1 MLAARHI
8 GAFLATG
15 LAALIGANVFAGT
28 TSEAVLDNSLDN
40 SVLDNSGASSDQKVG
55 SFLTPDHL
63 ETFRKDGIVIV
74 DSLLTE
80 TELKD
85 ATTELISRMEKHVA
99 EGVAV
104 DDALINHHLTD
115 PYILNLAK
123 HPNFLAAASQILDS
137 PKLRIFSS
145 RLLCKLAGTEEDP
158 NSREVPWH
166 QDSQYWPLTPMKEA
180 TLWIALDDVTEE
192 NGAMDM
198 FTFSAVPES
207 RGQDL
212 PKIQLAEE
220 VSTEFFIKMDPAA
233 LASLPLEKATKMEL
247 KRGQAEFHDA
257 FILHHSNPNKSK
269 DQRRCAFIAR
279 YIPDYV
285 KIPPNSFRKMF
296 HENYPLLRL
305 N

>member
-28 TSEAVLDNSLDN
+28 TSEAVLDNSI
-40 SVLDNSGASSDQKVG
+40 LDNSGPSSDQKVG
-55 SFLTPDHL
+55 SFLTADHL
-63 ETFRKDGIVIV
+63 QTFRKDGIVIV

-80 TELKD
+80 SELKD
-85 ATTELISRMEKHVA
+85 ATRELIARMEKHVA

-123 HPNFLAAASQILDS
+123 HPNFLAAASQILES

-145 RLLCKLAGTEEDP
+145 RLLCKLPGTEEDP

-166 QDSQYWPLTPMKEA
+166 QDSQYWPLQPMKEA

-233 LASLPLEKATKMEL
+233 LAALPLEKATKMEL

>member
-1 MLAARHI
+1 LGARHFGAILAA
-8 GAFLATG
+8 G
-15 LAALIGANVFAGT
+15 LTALIGANVFSGSS
-28 TSEAVLDNSLDN
+28 SEANMFEGS
-40 SVLDNSGASSDQKVG
+40 SSESSSSDQKVG
-55 SFLTPDHL
+55 SFLTPGHL
-63 ETFRKDGIVIV
+63 ETFHKDGIVIV
-74 DSLLTE
+74 DGLLTE
-80 TELKD
+80 NELKE
-85 ATTELISRMEKHVA
+85 ATGELISRMEKHVA

-104 DDALINHHLTD
+104 DDALINHHLHD
-115 PYILNLAK
+115 PYIFNLTK

-137 PKLRIFSS
+137 PRLRLFSS
-145 RLLCKLAGTEEDP
+145 RLLCKMPGTEDDP

-166 QDSQYWPLTPMKEA
+166 QDSQYWPLEPMKEA
-180 TLWIALDDVTEE
+180 TLWIALDDVTVE

-207 RGQDL
+207 RGKNL

-233 LASLPLEKATKMEL
+233 LASLPTEKAVKMEL
-247 KRGQAEFHDA
+247 KRGQAEFHSA
-257 FILHHSNPNKSK
+257 FTLHHSNPNKSK

-285 KIPPNSFRKMF
+285 VIPPNSWRKMF

>member
-28 TSEAVLDNSLDN
+28 TSEAVLDNSA
-40 SVLDNSGASSDQKVG
+40 SGASSNLKVG

-63 ETFRKDGIVIV
+63 ETFHKDGVVIV

-80 TELKD
+80 NELKD
-85 ATTELISRMEKHVA
+85 ATTELITRMEKHVA

-104 DDALINHHLTD
+104 DDALINHHITD
-115 PYILNLAK
+115 PYIFNLTK

-145 RLLCKLAGTEEDP
+145 RLLCKLPGSEEDP
-158 NSREVPWH
+158 NSREIPWH
-166 QDSQYWPLTPMKEA
+166 QDSQYWPLKPMKEA
-180 TLWIALDDVTEE
+180 TLWLALDDVTEE

-233 LASLPLEKATKMEL
+233 LDALPTEKAFKMEL

>member
-1 MLAARHI
+1 MLGARHL
-8 GAFLATG
+8 GALLATG
-15 LAALIGANVFAGT
+15 LAALLGANVFAGT
-28 TSEAVLDNSLDN
+28 TSEAVVDS
-40 SVLDNSGASSDQKVG
+40 SSPGASNQKVG
-55 SFLTPDHL
+55 SFLTADHL
-63 ETFRKDGIVIV
+63 ETFRKDGIAIV

-80 TELKD
+80 TELQEMS
-85 ATTELISRMEKHVA
+85 TELISRMEKHVA

-115 PYILNLAK
+115 PYIFNLTK

-137 PKLRIFSS
+137 PRLRIFSS
-145 RLLCKLAGTEEDP
+145 RLLCKLPGTEDDP

-166 QDSQYWPLTPMKEA
+166 QDSQYWPLQPMKEA

-198 FTFSAVPES
+198 FTFSAVPKS
-207 RGQDL
+207 RGQNL
-212 PKIQLAEE
+212 PKIQLQEE

-233 LASLPLEKATKMEL
+233 LEALPTEKAFKMTL

-257 FILHHSNPNKSK
+257 FILHHSNPNRSK

-296 HENYPLLRL
+296 HENYPLPRL

>member
-1 MLAARHI
+1 MLGARHI
-8 GAFLATG
+8 GALLATG
-15 LAALIGANVFAGT
+15 LAALLGANVFAGT
-28 TSEAVLDNSLDN
+28 TSEAVVDS
-40 SVLDNSGASSDQKVG
+40 SSPGASNQKVG
-55 SFLTPDHL
+55 SFLTADHL
-63 ETFRKDGIVIV
+63 DTFRKDGIAIV
-74 DSLLTE
+74 DGLLTE
-80 TELKD
+80 TELQEMS
-85 ATTELISRMEKHVA
+85 TELISRMEKHVA

-115 PYILNLAK
+115 PYIFNLTK

-137 PKLRIFSS
+137 PRLRIFSS
-145 RLLCKLAGTEEDP
+145 RLLCKLPGTEDDP

-166 QDSQYWPLTPMKEA
+166 QDSQYWPLQPMKEA

-198 FTFSAVPES
+198 FTFSAVPKS
-207 RGQDL
+207 RGQNL
-212 PKIQLAEE
+212 PKIQLQEE

-233 LASLPLEKATKMEL
+233 LEALPTEKAFKMTL

-257 FILHHSNPNKSK
+257 FILHHSNPNRSK
-269 DQRRCAFIAR
+269 DQRRCAFIVR

-296 HENYPLLRL
+296 HENYPLPRL

>member
-28 TSEAVLDNSLDN
+28 TSEAVLDNSI
-40 SVLDNSGASSDQKVG
+40 LDNSGASSDQKVG
-55 SFLTPDHL
+55 SFLTADHM
-63 ETFRKDGIVIV
+63 ETFHKEGIVIV

-80 TELKD
+80 SELKD
-85 ATTELISRMEKHVA
+85 ATRELISRMEKHVA

-145 RLLCKLAGTEEDP
+145 RLLCKLPGTEEDP

-166 QDSQYWPLTPMKEA
+166 QDSQYWPLQPMKEA

>member
-28 TSEAVLDNSLDN
+28 TSEAVLDNS
-40 SVLDNSGASSDQKVG
+40 GASSDQIVG
-55 SFLTPDHL
+55 SFLTADHL
-63 ETFRKDGIVIV
+63 QTFRKDGIVIV

-80 TELKD
+80 SELKD
-85 ATTELISRMEKHVA
+85 ATRELIARMEKHVA

-145 RLLCKLAGTEEDP
+145 RLLCKLPGTEEDP

-166 QDSQYWPLTPMKEA
+166 QDSQYWPLQPMKEA

>member
-1 MLAARHI
+1 MLGARHI
-8 GAFLATG
+8 GALLATG
-15 LAALIGANVFAGT
+15 LAALLGANVFAGT
-28 TSEAVLDNSLDN
+28 TSEAVVDS
-40 SVLDNSGASSDQKVG
+40 SSPGASNQKVG
-55 SFLTPDHL
+55 SFLTADHL
-63 ETFRKDGIVIV
+63 ETFRKDGIAIV

-80 TELKD
+80 TELQEMSR
-85 ATTELISRMEKHVA
+85 ELISRMEKHVA

-115 PYILNLAK
+115 PYIFNLTK

-137 PKLRIFSS
+137 PRLRIFSS
-145 RLLCKLAGTEEDP
+145 RLLCKLPGTEDDP

-166 QDSQYWPLTPMKEA
+166 QDSQYWPLQPMKEA

-198 FTFSAVPES
+198 FTFSAVPKS
-207 RGQDL
+207 RGQNL
-212 PKIQLAEE
+212 PKIQLQEE

-233 LASLPLEKATKMEL
+233 LEALPTEKAFKMTL

-257 FILHHSNPNKSK
+257 FILHHSNPNRSK

-296 HENYPLLRL
+296 HENYPLPRL

>member
-1 MLAARHI
+1 MLAASHI

-28 TSEAVLDNSLDN
+28 TSEAVLDNSA
-40 SVLDNSGASSDQKVG
+40 SGASSNLKVG

-63 ETFRKDGIVIV
+63 ETFHKDGVVIV

-80 TELKD
+80 NELKD
-85 ATTELISRMEKHVA
+85 ATTELITRMEKHVA

-104 DDALINHHLTD
+104 DDALINHHITD
-115 PYILNLAK
+115 PYIFNLTK

-145 RLLCKLAGTEEDP
+145 RLLCKLPGTQEDP
-158 NSREVPWH
+158 NSREIPWH
-166 QDSQYWPLTPMKEA
+166 QDSQYWPLQPMKEA
-180 TLWIALDDVTEE
+180 TLWLALDDVTEE

-233 LASLPLEKATKMEL
+233 LAALPTEKAFKMEL

>member
-15 LAALIGANVFAGT
+15 LAALIGVNVFAGT
-28 TSEAVLDNSLDN
+28 TSEAVLDNS
-40 SVLDNSGASSDQKVG
+40 VASSDQKVG
-55 SFLTPDHL
+55 SFLTPGHL

-74 DSLLTE
+74 DNLLTE
-80 TELKD
+80 QELKD

-145 RLLCKLAGTEEDP
+145 RLLCKLPGTEDDP

-233 LASLPLEKATKMEL
+233 LAALPTEKALKMEL
-247 KRGQAEFHDA
+247 KRGQVPSAKA
-257 FILHHSNPNKSK
+257 KVY
-269 DQRRCAFIAR
+269 IAR
-279 YIPDYV
+279 IQAYA
-285 KIPPNSFRKMF
+285 KI
-296 HENYPLLRL
+296 HHC
-305 N
+305 

>member
-1 MLAARHI
+1 MLGARHL
-8 GAFLATG
+8 GALLATG
-15 LAALIGANVFAGT
+15 LAALLGANVFAGT
-28 TSEAVLDNSLDN
+28 TSEAVVDS
-40 SVLDNSGASSDQKVG
+40 SSPGASNQKVG
-55 SFLTPDHL
+55 SFLTADHL
-63 ETFRKDGIVIV
+63 ETFRKDGIAIV

-80 TELKD
+80 TELQEMS
-85 ATTELISRMEKHVA
+85 TELISRMEKHVA

-115 PYILNLAK
+115 PYIFNLTK

-137 PKLRIFSS
+137 PRLRIFSS
-145 RLLCKLAGTEEDP
+145 RLLCKLPGTEDDP

-166 QDSQYWPLTPMKEA
+166 QDSQYWPLQPMKEA

-198 FTFSAVPES
+198 FTFSAVPKS
-207 RGQDL
+207 RGQNL
-212 PKIQLAEE
+212 PKIQLQEE

-233 LASLPLEKATKMEL
+233 LEALPTEKAFKMTL

-257 FILHHSNPNKSK
+257 FILHHSNPNRSK

-279 YIPDYV
+279 YIHQV
-285 KIPPNSFRKMF
+285 HIFPPVFSFW
-296 HENYPLLRL
+296 
-305 N
+305 

>member
-28 TSEAVLDNSLDN
+28 TSEAVLDNSA
-40 SVLDNSGASSDQKVG
+40 SGASSNLKVG

-63 ETFRKDGIVIV
+63 ETFHKDGVVIV

-80 TELKD
+80 NELKD
-85 ATTELISRMEKHVA
+85 ATTELITRMEKHVA

-104 DDALINHHLTD
+104 DDALINHHITD
-115 PYILNLAK
+115 PYIFNLTK

-145 RLLCKLAGTEEDP
+145 RLLCKLPGSMEDP

-166 QDSQYWPLTPMKEA
+166 QDSQYWPLQPMKEA
-180 TLWIALDDVTEE
+180 TLWLALDDVTEE

-233 LASLPLEKATKMEL
+233 LAALPTEKAFKMEL

-279 YIPDYV
+279 YIPDHV

>member
-28 TSEAVLDNSLDN
+28 TSEAVLDNS
-40 SVLDNSGASSDQKVG
+40 VLDNSGASSDQKVG
-55 SFLTPDHL
+55 SFLTADHL
-63 ETFRKDGIVIV
+63 QTFRKDGIVIV

-80 TELKD
+80 TGLKD

-145 RLLCKLAGTEEDP
+145 RLLCKLPGTEEDP

>member
-28 TSEAVLDNSLDN
+28 TSEAVLDNS
-40 SVLDNSGASSDQKVG
+40 VSGASSSLKVG

-63 ETFRKDGIVIV
+63 ETFRKDGVVIV

-80 TELKD
+80 NELKD
-85 ATTELISRMEKHVA
+85 ATTELITRMEKHVA

-104 DDALINHHLTD
+104 DDALINHHITD
-115 PYILNLAK
+115 PYIFNLTR
-123 HPNFLAAASQILDS
+123 HPNFLAAASQLLDS
-137 PKLRIFSS
+137 PKLKIFSS
-145 RLLCKLAGTEEDP
+145 RLLCKLPGTQEDP
-158 NSREVPWH
+158 NSREIPWH
-166 QDSQYWPLTPMKEA
+166 QDSQYWPLQPMKEA
-180 TLWIALDDVTEE
+180 TLWLALDDVTAE

-233 LASLPLEKATKMEL
+233 QAALPTEKAFKMEL

-296 HENYPLLRL
+296 HDNYPLLRL

>member
-28 TSEAVLDNSLDN
+28 TSEAVLDNSI
-40 SVLDNSGASSDQKVG
+40 ASSDQKVG

-63 ETFRKDGIVIV
+63 ETFHKDGIVIV

-85 ATTELISRMEKHVA
+85 ATTELITRMEKHVA

-145 RLLCKLAGTEEDP
+145 RLLCKLPGTEEDP

-233 LASLPLEKATKMEL
+233 LAALPLEKATKMEL

>member
-1 MLAARHI
+1 LTTMLGARHL
-8 GAFLATG
+8 GAVLATG
-15 LAALIGANVFAGT
+15 LAALLGANVFAGS
-28 TSEAVLDNSLDN
+28 TSEAVLDSSPSSPGD
-40 SVLDNSGASSDQKVG
+40 SDQKVG

-80 TELKD
+80 TELQEI
-85 ATTELISRMEKHVA
+85 TPELIGRMERHVA

-115 PYILNLAK
+115 PYIFNLTK

-137 PKLRIFSS
+137 PRLRIFSS
-145 RLLCKLAGTEEDP
+145 RLLCKLPGTEDDP

-166 QDSQYWPLTPMKEA
+166 QDSQYWPLEPMKEA

-207 RGQDL
+207 RGQNL
-212 PKIQLAEE
+212 PKIQLQEE
-220 VSTEFFIKMDPAA
+220 VSTEFFIKMDPDALAA
-233 LASLPLEKATKMEL
+233 LPTEKAFKMTL
-247 KRGQAEFHDA
+247 KRGQAEFHNA

-296 HENYPLLRL
+296 HENYPLPRL

>member
-28 TSEAVLDNSLDN
+28 TSEAVLDNSA
-40 SVLDNSGASSDQKVG
+40 SGASSNLKVG

-63 ETFRKDGIVIV
+63 ETFHKDGVVIV

-80 TELKD
+80 NELKD
-85 ATTELISRMEKHVA
+85 ATTELITRMEKHVA

-115 PYILNLAK
+115 PYIFNLTK

-145 RLLCKLAGTEEDP
+145 RLLCKLPGTQEDP
-158 NSREVPWH
+158 NSREIPWH
-166 QDSQYWPLTPMKEA
+166 QDSQYWPLQPMKEA
-180 TLWIALDDVTEE
+180 TLWLALDDVTEE

-233 LASLPLEKATKMEL
+233 LAALPTEKAFKMEL

-296 HENYPLLRL
+296 HDNYPLLRL